1 MKFERLERKSKDDKG
16 NIVVFAGVDR
26 DVVKEILAQF
36 YGVIAKS
43 KGLDASMDWDKMDEV
58 ASESMG
64 AIEYKELR
72 RDFVVNRILG
82 DAILELDLKPA
93 ITPQIH
99 VLDYPSAEEP
109 FEVEAS
115 IVEQPRITLSS
126 LEPVEVV
133 MDGLVV
139 NDRVV
144 AARVAELLDSYAT
157 YDEAEPHVVRAGDA
171 VLLDVDT
178 QLDGVLVGRLSGK
191 KMTLE
196 LDGESM
202 PAEFYK
208 GVIGMNVG
216 ESKTFDF
223 TVARDRAISQDDV
236 EKYTSVVTVLSQLKK
251 NEIELTDDWVRAHY
265 PSVVNVKEFFE
276 EVRKDAEYDALV
288 YNRDTLSHL
297 SNNELEK
304 RMQGDIPDAFYQASY
319 KSLMAKIEADLAKQ
333 GKTLDDYYE
342 EEDTNEQEF
351 SVKMLIQSG
360 ENLKQGF
367 ALEAL
372 FDGRGMTLGD
382 EEIEKAAA
390 RFFDRELSVDDLRQ
404 TGRLRLAESMAKRE
418 KALGWLVET
427 AIVRSED

>member
-1 MKFERLERKSKDDKG
+1 MKFERLERKPKDDKG
-16 NIVVFAGVDR
+16 NIVVFAGVNKGTM
-26 DVVKEILAQF
+26 KEILAQF

-43 KGLDASMDWDKMDEV
+43 KGLDIAMDWDKMDEAV
-58 ASESMG
+58 SESMG

-99 VLDYPSAEEP
+99 VLDYPSAEKP

-115 IVEQPRITLSS
+115 IVEQPKITLNSF
-126 LEPVEVV
+126 EPVEVV
-133 MDGLVV
+133 MDELVV

-178 QLDGVLVGRLSGK
+178 QHDGVLVGRLSGK

-265 PSVVNVKEFFE
+265 PSVANVKDFFE

-288 YNRDTLSHL
+288 YNRDTLAHL
-297 SNNELEK
+297 ANNELEK

-319 KSLMAKIEADLAKQ
+319 KSLIAKIEADLAKQ

-372 FDGRGMTLGD
+372 FDGRGMTLSD
-382 EEIEKAAA
+382 EEIERAAA
-390 RFFDRELSVDDLRQ
+390 RFFARELSVDDLKR

-418 KALGWLVET
+418 KALGWLVDT

>member
-202 PAEFYK
+202 PLPAK
-208 GVIGMNVG
+208 
-216 ESKTFDF
+216 
-223 TVARDRAISQDDV
+223 
-236 EKYTSVVTVLSQLKK
+236 
-251 NEIELTDDWVRAHY
+251 W
-265 PSVVNVKEFFE
+265 
-276 EVRKDAEYDALV
+276 RK
-288 YNRDTLSHL
+288 
-297 SNNELEK
+297 
-304 RMQGDIPDAFYQASY
+304 AS
-319 KSLMAKIEADLAKQ
+319 
-333 GKTLDDYYE
+333 T
-342 EEDTNEQEF
+342 
-351 SVKMLIQSG
+351 
-360 ENLKQGF
+360 
-367 ALEAL
+367 
-372 FDGRGMTLGD
+372 R
-382 EEIEKAAA
+382 
-390 RFFDRELSVDDLRQ
+390 
-404 TGRLRLAESMAKRE
+404 
-418 KALGWLVET
+418 
-427 AIVRSED
+427 